1 MVSLLVEKINGFFR
15 YKYVRNQSLRKSGL
29 SYALPIGNSD
39 SSIGY
44 LGWVGYGNYGDDV
57 IFKTLESTFNQFPLK
72 IADAVSVFET
82 LVRRKRVEKCMSA
95 YMLGGGTLIFR
106 SQYIGPVEELVD
118 EKKALFCFGT
128 GVADTEYWKKSI
140 DSQQVDSIS
149 ERWISALKKFEYI
162 GVRGPLS
169 KLMLETK
176 GVSDVEVI
184 GDSALALGR
193 HTKVRRHE
201 GKTIGISVGAH
212 DPVEGGQDVINEVL
226 ERFVVAR
233 SLEGFKI
240 RFLQFSPM
248 DYMHAKKI
256 SDRAGLVGADFISF
270 DGNISSFS
278 NAIADCDF
286 VVGERLHS
294 VVIAAAFGVPFVAL
308 SYQPKCVDFARSIDC
323 EEYLLNIDGLSF
335 DRLNSAFS
343 MAWEDRKI
351 FREKLIAM
359 ADYYSEKQ
367 IFRAREIGFSLGMT
381 SGK

>member
-1 MVSLLVEKINGFFR
+1 MVSLFVEKINGFFR
-15 YKYVRNQSLRKSGL
+15 YKYARNQSLRKSGL
-29 SYALPIGNSD
+29 SYALPIGNND

-82 LVRRKRVEKCMSA
+82 IVRRKRVEKNMSA

-106 SQYIGPVEELVD
+106 SQYIGPVEELVAD
-118 EKKALFCFGT
+118 KKALFCFGT
-128 GVADTEYWKKSI
+128 GVADTDYWKKSLE
-140 DSQQVDSIS
+140 SKQVDTIS
-149 ERWISALKKFEYI
+149 ERWVSVLKQFEYI

-169 KLMLETK
+169 KLMLETE
-176 GVSDVEVI
+176 GISDVEVI

-193 HTKVRRHE
+193 HTNVCRHE
-201 GKTIGISVGAH
+201 GKIIGISVGAH
-212 DPVEGGQDVINEVL
+212 DPVEGGQDVINDVL
-226 ERFVVAR
+226 ERFVATR

-248 DYMHAKKI
+248 DYVHAKKI
-256 SDRAGLVGADFISF
+256 SDGAGLVGAEFVSF

-308 SYQPKCVDFARSIDC
+308 SYQPKCVDFAQSIDC
-323 EEYLLNIDGLSF
+323 EEYLLSIDGLSF
-335 DRLNSAFS
+335 DGLEGVFS
-343 MAWEDRKI
+343 RAWEGRKV

-359 ADYYSEKQ
+359 AEYYSEKQ
-367 IFRAREIGFSLGMT
+367 IVRARDIGFSLGI
-381 SGK
+381 SGGK